1 MDFSEARPEG
11 LVDVPALQH
20 QIVEITVAVP
30 GSWQGGGA
38 FVVESSQQLGVR
50 ELLVGPDTG
59 KVQDLPQEDSVGPD
73 I

>member
-1 MDFSEARPEG
+1 MDFSKARAES
-11 LVDVPALQH
+11 LVDVPTLQH

-50 ELLVGPDTG
+50 QLLVGPDTG
-59 KVQDLPQEDSVGPD
+59 KVEDLPQEDSVGPD